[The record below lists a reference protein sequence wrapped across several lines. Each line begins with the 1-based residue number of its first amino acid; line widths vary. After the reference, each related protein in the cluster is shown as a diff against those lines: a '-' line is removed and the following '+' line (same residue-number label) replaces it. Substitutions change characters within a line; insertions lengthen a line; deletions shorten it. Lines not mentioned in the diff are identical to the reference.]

1 MQIIIDTEYPE
12 NNNMKFT
19 KHFFDRY
26 FERILKCDKSLNYS
40 DAYSAVKSDIIGKQS
55 NIQMYAFEYF
65 IGNKIPKLKI
75 PFGKGYQ
82 LVIRKDW
89 AITVY

>member
-1 MQIIIDTEYPE
+1 
-12 NNNMKFT
+12 MKFT
-19 KHFFDRY
+19 KHFINRY
-26 FERILKCDKSLNYS
+26 FERILKCEKSLDYS
-40 DAYSAVKSDIIGKQS
+40 DAYSAVISDIIEKQ
-55 NIQMYAFEYF
+55 NNTQKNAFEYF

-82 LVIRKDW
+82 MIFVNDL